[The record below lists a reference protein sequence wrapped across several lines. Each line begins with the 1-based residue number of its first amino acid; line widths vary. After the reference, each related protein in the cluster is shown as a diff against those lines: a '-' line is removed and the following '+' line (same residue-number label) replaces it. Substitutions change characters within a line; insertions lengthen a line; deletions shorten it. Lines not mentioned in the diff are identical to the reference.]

1 MCDPDRA
8 RCRRMKAAAFEYAR
22 ADSLAEA
29 IKVLCSATEAG
40 QDAQVVAGGQSL
52 LAMMNLR
59 VSSPDLLVDISRIEQ
74 LRVVLD
80 ESDAIRIGA
89 CVTHAAIE
97 DRAMADPSRG
107 LMPMVA
113 GNLAYRAVRTRGTLG
128 GSLALSDPAGDWVT
142 VMQAIGARIG
152 LVGDKGRREVE
163 ALGFTTGL
171 YETARAPTEIIE
183 SVRIPKLSAA
193 ARWGFSKFC
202 RKSGEFAHS
211 IAAVVIDPE
220 RDFARIVLGGSGAA
234 PMCLERASQSLLQ
247 RAGLQSVERAA
258 EDDLANRDDAHDEF
272 QRSVHG
278 ATISS
283 ALSQVLS

>member
-1 MCDPDRA
+1 
-8 RCRRMKAAAFEYAR
+8 MKAAAFEYAR

-142 VMQAIGARIG
+142 VMQAIGARVG

-171 YETARAPTEIIE
+171 YETARAPNEIMKRPH
-183 SVRIPKLSAA
+183 SKAVRCGALGLLEILPKVRRVCPLDCCRGDRPGARLCPHRAGWIRRSAEVPGARIAELAA
-193 ARWGFSKFC
+193 ARRVSIGRAGRRRRFSKQ
-202 RKSGEFAHS
+202 G
-211 IAAVVIDPE
+211 
-220 RDFARIVLGGSGAA
+220 
-234 PMCLERASQSLLQ
+234 
-247 RAGLQSVERAA
+247 
-258 EDDLANRDDAHDEF
+258 
-272 QRSVHG
+272 
-278 ATISS
+278 
-283 ALSQVLS
+283 

>member
-1 MCDPDRA
+1 
-8 RCRRMKAAAFEYAR
+8 MKAAAFEYAR
-22 ADSLAEA
+22 AESLAEA

-40 QDAQVVAGGQSL
+40 QDAQVMAGGQSL

-80 ESDAIRIGA
+80 DESDAIRIGA

-97 DRAMADPSRG
+97 DRAMPDPSRG

-113 GNLAYRAVRTRGTLG
+113 GNLAYRAIRTRGTLG

-142 VMQAIGARIG
+142 VMQAIGARVG

-171 YETARAPTEIIE
+171 YETAR
-183 SVRIPKLSAA
+183 
-193 ARWGFSKFC
+193 
-202 RKSGEFAHS
+202 
-211 IAAVVIDPE
+211 
-220 RDFARIVLGGSGAA
+220 
-234 PMCLERASQSLLQ
+234 
-247 RAGLQSVERAA
+247 
-258 EDDLANRDDAHDEF
+258 
-272 QRSVHG
+272 
-278 ATISS
+278 
-283 ALSQVLS
+283 